1 VTLHERMAAVE
12 VEFDRFLALDQA
24 LHQLAAVSPRQ
35 ARIIEMRY
43 FGGLNGE
50 EIAELL
56 GVSAA
61 TISREQVAAEAW
73 LGRAISPPSDAK

>member
-1 VTLHERMAAVE
+1 
-12 VEFDRFLALDQA
+12 
-24 LHQLAAVSPRQ
+24 
-35 ARIIEMRY
+35 MRY